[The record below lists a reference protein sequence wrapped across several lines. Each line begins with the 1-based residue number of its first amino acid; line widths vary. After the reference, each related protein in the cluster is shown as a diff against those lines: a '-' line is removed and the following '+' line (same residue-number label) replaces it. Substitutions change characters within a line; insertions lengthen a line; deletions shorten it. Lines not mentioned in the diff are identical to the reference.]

1 MDTNQEQALDQ
12 ELDQLIEA
20 LKSSSSSTGA
30 PSSGSGQ
37 AETSQPDSLMAL
49 ELEPQALQAL
59 VRETACADCQAST
72 WLLWEDEERLE
83 GRHGPVAVAYC
94 RALYQHTHVPGRV
107 RIRRCGDRQ
116 PTGRT
121 LPQTQPQEP
130 QA

>member
-1 MDTNQEQALDQ
+1 MDDQQQALDQ

-20 LKSSSSSTGA
+20 LKSSTSTSA

-49 ELEPQALQAL
+49 SLDPQALQVL
-59 VRETACADCQAST
+59 VQETACADCQAST
-72 WLLWEDEERLE
+72 WQLWEDQERLE
-83 GRHGPVAVAYC
+83 KRFGPVPVAYC
-94 RALYQHTHVPGRV
+94 KTLYQHTHVPGRI
-107 RIRRCGDRQ
+107 RISRCGDRQ
-116 PTGRT
+116 STGRT